1 MENRKTTIYKK
12 YTFGKLIIKQKKQTK
27 KPMKNSFLKNGA
39 LTILTLCFVILLAS
53 CSSDDKDPE
62 VVFTNLEANK
72 KDAFIEESITLNLE
86 GTGFTDANLASSN
99 TAVKISKVSSTI
111 YEISSSVATT
121 TNIHVTLS
129 NNTNKANKSITLNFH
144 EHGIKNFNTVE
155 GIRVNIDKSS
165 KVLSL
170 LGEPNQKSTSTS
182 GPIEY
187 WTYSSKGILVAIT
200 KGTSVVNNINIYSSN
215 YFILLENG
223 TKLYYT
229 NYPYEIG
236 NGWKIN
242 NVNTTMDMVI
252 TKLGAATEKISS
264 SDPASTLRTYIF
276 TSQNLYVSFYGTTID
291 DYAGKTIRSIIIY

>member
-1 MENRKTTIYKK
+1 MRKSLIKK
-12 YTFGKLIIKQKKQTK
+12 AASTLLTLFI
-27 KPMKNSFLKNGA
+27 A
-39 LTILTLCFVILLAS
+39 TILSTS
-53 CSSDDKDPE
+53 CSSDEEKDPA
-62 VVFTNLEANK
+62 VVFTSLNANK
-72 KDAFIEESITLNLE
+72 TDVFIEEIIVLNLE
-86 GTGFTDANLASSN
+86 GTGFTDVNLASSN
-99 TAVKISKVSSTI
+99 TSVKITKVSSTI
-111 YEISSSVATT
+111 YEISSTVAAT
-121 TNIHVTLS
+121 TNIYVALS
-129 NNTNKANKSITLNFH
+129 NNTYKEHKSISLNFH

-182 GPIEY
+182 GLIEY
-187 WTYSSKGILVAIT
+187 WTYSSKGIFVAIT

-276 TSQNLYVSFYGTTID
+276 TSQNLYVSFYGNTID